1 MAPEDALVW
10 TQRLAPAEDPVE
22 TFVAFGDAVMGE
34 AIRAACDALGVH
46 TEVGPTQL
54 VEDTVGGCLLATHA
68 PPDTVL
74 IGAKLLVEV
83 GAEGGAGEQEFE
95 AYCHLLFDAKIVSAM
110 LRTLGR

>member
-1 MAPEDALVW
+1 
-10 TQRLAPAEDPVE
+10 
-22 TFVAFGDAVMGE
+22 MGE